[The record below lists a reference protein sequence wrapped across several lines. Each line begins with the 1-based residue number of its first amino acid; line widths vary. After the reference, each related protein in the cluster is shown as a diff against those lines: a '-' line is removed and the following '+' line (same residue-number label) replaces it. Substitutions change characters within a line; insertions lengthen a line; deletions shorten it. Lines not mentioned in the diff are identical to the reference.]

1 MKIWKETF
9 VGLFVGLFVG
19 HKLDKF
25 MEDFLIFIQF
35 IYNARRSKL
44 KWRNEI
50 QLYKLTVQ
58 IKIIFKILQ
67 LRISKK
73 YKSYIFVLHKVQDM
87 FTGAVC

>member
-9 VGLFVGLFVG
+9 VG

-25 MEDFLIFIQF
+25 LEDYLIFTQF
-35 IYNARRSKL
+35 IYNVKRSKL
-44 KWRNEI
+44 IWGNVI